1 MLPRHLL
8 FPASALCL
16 LVSFPV
22 HAVNEAYDWLM
33 RIKQAARVTNYEGV
47 FVYQNGPRLETMR
60 IFHRASNGIV
70 EERLVS
76 LTGPAREVVRT
87 DKEVRCYLPDQKSVV
102 VEFRPL
108 NRDSLAAMLPDR
120 PSDLDENYVIELGKP
135 MRVADRTAQRLL
147 IKPRDDFRYGYQL
160 WADFETGVLLKA
172 EVLDGKGD
180 VLEQFMFTEI
190 KIGGEIP
197 ASALAP
203 QTPSEGMVW
212 YRDVELSTPPEQSWR
227 ATRLPKGF
235 QLSSTVI
242 RKLPKRNRLVE
253 QLVYSDGLAAV
264 SVFVEKLEGRPGRTV
279 PQPPSR
285 GALNVIGRPM
295 NAYNVIVVGE
305 VPAKTVSMIGNSL
318 VPAEPEPS
326 EPAGPPGS

>member
-1 MLPRHLL
+1 MIPRYFLL
-8 FPASALCL
+8 PASVLCL

-22 HAVNEAYDWLM
+22 YAANEAYDWLM
-33 RIKQAARVTNYEGV
+33 RIKQAARTTNYEGV

-60 IFHRASNGIV
+60 IYHRASNGVV

-87 DKEVRCYLPDQKSVV
+87 GKEVRCYLPDQKSVV

-108 NRDSLAAMLPDR
+108 DRDSFPAIIPDR
-120 PSDLDENYVIELGKP
+120 PSDLEENYVIELGKP
-135 MRVADRTAQRLL
+135 MRVADRPAQRLL
-147 IKPRDDFRYGYQL
+147 IRPRDDFRYGYQL
-160 WADFETGVLLKA
+160 WADIETGVLLKA
-172 EVLDGKGD
+172 EVLDD
-180 VLEQFMFTEI
+180 ESEVLEQFMFTQI
-190 KIGGEIP
+190 NVGGEIP
-197 ASALAP
+197 DSALAP
-203 QTPSEGMVW
+203 QTPNEGMVW

-264 SVFVEKLEGRPGRTV
+264 SVFVEKLEGRRGRVV

-285 GALNVIGRPM
+285 GALNVVGRPM

-305 VPAKTVSMIGNSL
+305 VPTKTVTMISNSL
-318 VPAEPEPS
+318 VPASP
-326 EPAGPPGS
+326 